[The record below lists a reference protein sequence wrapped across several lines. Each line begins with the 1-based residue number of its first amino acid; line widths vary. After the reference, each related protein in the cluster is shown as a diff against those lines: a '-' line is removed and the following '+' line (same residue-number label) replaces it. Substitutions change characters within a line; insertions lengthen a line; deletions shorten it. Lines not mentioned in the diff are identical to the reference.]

1 MKYSAVAVAAL
12 VAVASAQ
19 DISTIPSCAMPC
31 IEEAAVAIGC
41 ASDDY
46 TCICENKAELVS
58 AATICVVNACTA
70 PVAIGKSLL
79 NPPFSPS
86 TGPLNRFR
94 HEEEH
99 VWLTCGLPF
108 HHLAGEVVPATNK
121 FCDLVL
127 ANPPKPSEPAPSVP
141 APSVPAPSVPAP
153 SVPAPSDPAP
163 SVPAPSEPVPSAPQ
177 PSASAPVE
185 PPSSAPAPSVTPAP
199 SGQPSASGVPPSS
212 SGIATAGAAIAGSIG
227 SFGMLVLGALAAL

>member
-70 PVAIGKSLL
+70 PVAI
-79 NPPFSPS
+79 
-86 TGPLNRFR
+86 
-94 HEEEH
+94 
-99 VWLTCGLPF
+99 
-108 HHLAGEVVPATNK
+108 GEVVPATNK